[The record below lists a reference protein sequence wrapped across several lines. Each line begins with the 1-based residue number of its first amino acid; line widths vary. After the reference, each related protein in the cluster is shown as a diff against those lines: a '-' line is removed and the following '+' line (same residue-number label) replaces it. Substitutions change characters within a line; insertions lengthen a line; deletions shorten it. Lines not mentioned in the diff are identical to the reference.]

1 MQCVEELCG
10 QVNAC
15 GHYLLGKDP
24 CVSVKV
30 AGRSLCNL
38 LSIYLT
44 LFFLQMLAFVD

>member
-24 CVSVKV
+24 CLSVKV
-30 AGRSLCNL
+30 AGRSLCNM
-38 LSIYLT
+38 SIYLT